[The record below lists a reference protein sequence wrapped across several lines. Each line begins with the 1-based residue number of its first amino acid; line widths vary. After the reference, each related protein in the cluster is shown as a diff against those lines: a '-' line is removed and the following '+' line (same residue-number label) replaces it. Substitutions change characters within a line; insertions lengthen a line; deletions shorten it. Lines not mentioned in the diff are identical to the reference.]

1 MRTPGWTQRSAAST
15 AMLPVKR
22 SLWRR
27 AFVLMLLMTV
37 LGVNGLAF
45 VQAWSMT
52 HFVAHGTRT
61 ERPEALSLRQK
72 IWVALTGV
80 SIPRPQNAVDP
91 SSAGLSFQTTHVLAD
106 AVDLEVWSIRA
117 DGRPRGLVLMYH
129 AYVASKATLLPA
141 AQQFHRMGYD
151 LELVDFRG
159 SGGSSGNSTTI
170 GYREADDVAATVADA
185 RGHLR
190 SPGEPI
196 VLYGQSMGAA
206 AVLRAIGDLGVSVD
220 GIIIES
226 PYDRLLSTADN
237 RFHAMHLPA
246 FPLARLLVFWGGVQQ
261 GYWGFAMNPA
271 ESATR
276 VHCPA
281 LMFHGQLDA
290 RVTPEQARSVFANL
304 AGPKQLEW
312 YADAGHTSF
321 LSSDPVRWE
330 NAVSMLLSEARRN
343 GTTDGHR

>member
-1 MRTPGWTQRSAAST
+1 MSAAST
-15 AMLPVKR
+15 AKR
-22 SLWRR
+22 PMRRRLWRR
-27 AFVLMLLMTV
+27 AFVSVLLVTV

-52 HFVAHGTRT
+52 HFVAEGTRT
-61 ERPEALSLRQK
+61 ERPEALSLGRK
-72 IWVALTGV
+72 VWVLFTGV
-80 SIPRPQNAVDP
+80 RIPRPQNDSDP
-91 SSAGLSFQTTHVLAD
+91 ASIGLSFQTRHVRANG
-106 AVDLEVWSIRA
+106 VDLEVWSIPA
-117 DGRPRGLVLMYH
+117 DKPPRGLVLMYH
-129 AYVASKATLLPA
+129 AYVASKSSLLPA
-141 AQQFHRMGYD
+141 AQRFHRMGYD

-159 SGGSSGNSTTI
+159 SGGSSGNSTTH

-185 RGHLR
+185 RRHLF
-190 SPGEPI
+190 SPHQQI

-206 AVLRAIGDLGVSVD
+206 AMLRAIGDLGVFVD

-246 FPLARLLVFWGGVQQ
+246 FPLARLLVFWGGLQQ
-261 GYWGFAMNPA
+261 GYSGFAMNPA

-281 LMFHGQLDA
+281 LMFHGQLDV

-321 LSSDPVRWE
+321 LSTDPARWE
-330 NAVSMLLSEARRN
+330 NAVSKLLSEARRN
-343 GTTDGHR
+343 GTADEHR